1 MCGIVGI
8 VDAAL
13 DRNEIDLQLK
23 RMNDVIVHRGPDD
36 FGHVNAN
43 GMGIGMRRLSI
54 IDVAGG
60 HQPLCNASGD
70 IHIVCNGEIYNHREL
85 RSQLEQKGYQFKTG
99 SDAEVIVYLYEE
111 FGDQFMTHLRGM
123 FGLAVLDLRRGRVL
137 IARDRLGQK
146 PVFYAQKNNG
156 LLFGSEMKS
165 LIAADPSLDQ
175 ADYSQLGQY
184 LQFGFVAEPDTF
196 YQEIKR
202 LPAAH
207 FAVFENG
214 NLTVKPYWD
223 FEFSVDQSKTEQ
235 DWIDELDATLLDCV
249 KARLE
254 SEVPL
259 GVFLSGGLDSS
270 AIVAYAHA
278 AGLRPLKTFTIG
290 FDRKEWDESDDALR
304 VAKHFDTQHHS
315 LRLGES
321 DMLASFEETLSK
333 LVHHFDEPFGDDS
346 AMPTWHVSRLAK
358 EHVSVILSGD
368 AGDELFAGYSSY
380 KGARF
385 GESYRRFAPS
395 ILGSHILPAL
405 PKMASH
411 LLSGQSRYQALRA
424 AKVLAESALPFLA
437 GYRDKVAIWRPS
449 QIKQLLR
456 PSAFQDCQYL
466 GQQYLPDRLWNLLDP
481 SQHNGRDVIS
491 RLTEQ
496 DIRCY
501 MKDDILV
508 KVDRMSMAHS
518 LEVRSPMLD
527 HSMIELAARMPTSM
541 KLRGGTGKY
550 VLRKTLGRKLPRK
563 SMAKRKQGFGMPLR
577 EWFCG
582 PLSDMVSEYL
592 ISSDSGLAENVFQRS
607 EVAKTIKQHRE
618 GVADH
623 SQKLWLLLCFAA
635 WERNRKGQASASV
648 QPTGTSTIAE
658 HRGLVSES

>member
-8 VDAAL
+8 VNPKL
-13 DRNEIDLQLK
+13 ERNEIDSQLK

-36 FGHVNAN
+36 FGHVVAE

-60 HQPLCNASGD
+60 HQPLSNATGD
-70 IHIVCNGEIYNHREL
+70 VHIVCNGEIYNHHEL
-85 RSQLEQKGYQFKTG
+85 RAKLKQQGYEFKTG
-99 SDAEVIVYLYEE
+99 SDAEVIVHLYEE
-111 FGDQFMTHLRGM
+111 YGDKFLGHLRGM
-123 FGLAVLDLRRGRVL
+123 FGVAVLDLRRRRL
-137 IARDRLGQK
+137 IIGRDRMGQK
-146 PVFYAQKNNG
+146 PVFYAQRNNS

-165 LIAADPSLDQ
+165 LLAADPSLNE
-175 ADYSQLGQY
+175 ADYQRLGQY
-184 LQFGFVAEPDTF
+184 LQFGFVTEPDTF
-196 YQEIKR
+196 YPSIKR

-207 FAVFENG
+207 YAVYENG
-214 NLTVKPYWD
+214 KLDIQPYWD
-223 FEFSVDQSKTEQ
+223 FEFQADESLSEQ

-270 AIVAYAHA
+270 AMVAYAHA
-278 AGLRPLKTFTIG
+278 AGLKPLKTFTIG

-304 VAKHFDTQHHS
+304 IAKHFDTQHHA
-315 LRLGES
+315 LRLGEG
-321 DMLASFEETLSK
+321 DILGSFEETLSA

-380 KGARF
+380 QGARF
-385 GESYRRFAPS
+385 GETYRRFAPS
-395 ILGSHILPAL
+395 VLGSHLLPTL
-405 PKMASH
+405 PKMASYV
-411 LLSGQSRYQALRA
+411 LRGQLRYQALRA
-424 AKVLAESALPFLA
+424 AKVLAESALPFRA
-437 GYRDKVAIWRPS
+437 SIRDKVCIWRPG
-449 QIKQLLR
+449 QLKELLQ
-456 PSAFQDCQYL
+456 PAAFQKCDYL
-466 GQQYLPDRLWNLLDP
+466 GPQFLPDRLWDLLDP
-481 SQHNGRDVIS
+481 TQHGDRDVTL

-527 HSMIELAARMPTSM
+527 HSMVELAARMPTSM
-541 KLRGGTGKY
+541 KLRGSKGKY
-550 VLRKTLGRKLPRK
+550 VLRKVLESKLPPK
-563 SMAKRKQGFGMPLR
+563 AMAKRKQGFGMPLR

-582 PLSDMVSEYL
+582 PLANMVQEYL
-592 ISSDSGLAENVFQRS
+592 VSSDSGLPEEVFQRS
-607 EVAKTIKQHRE
+607 TVSKFIKQHRD
-618 GVADH
+618 GAADH
-623 SQKLWLLLCFAA
+623 SRKLWLLLCYAA
-635 WERNRKGQASASV
+635 WERNRKSDL
-648 QPTGTSTIAE
+648 PTAPLAIG
-658 HRGLVSES
+658 HRPVPVNQQETC